1 MTVSQRVTRMEIAEA
16 VGHAFGERGATR
28 SEIVE
33 AARTTDR
40 KEILEA
46 LSGLP
51 DRRYSRLNELWEVL
65 HDIPVG
71 V

>member
-16 VGHAFGERGATR
+16 VGHAFGEGGATR
-28 SEIVE
+28 GEIVE
-33 AARTTDR
+33 AARTTHR
-40 KEILEA
+40 QEIVEV

-51 DRRYSRLNELWEVL
+51 DRRYARLNELWEIL
-65 HDIPVG
+65 HDVPVG

>member
-16 VGHAFGERGATR
+16 VGHAFGEGGATR
-28 SEIVE
+28 DEIVE
-33 AARTTDR
+33 AAHTADR
-40 KEILEA
+40 QEIVEV

-51 DRRYSRLNELWEVL
+51 DRRYARLNELWEVL

>member
-16 VGHAFGERGATR
+16 VGQAFGEGGATR
-28 SEIVE
+28 GEIVE

-40 KEILEA
+40 QEIVEV
-46 LSGLP
+46 LSALP
-51 DRRYSRLNELWEVL
+51 DRRYARLNELWEVL

>member
-1 MTVSQRVTRMEIAEA
+1 MEIAEV
-16 VGHAFGERGATR
+16 VGQAFGEGGATR
-28 SEIVE
+28 DEIVE

-40 KEILEA
+40 EEIVGI

-51 DRRYSRLNELWEVL
+51 DRRYARLNDLWEVL

>member
-1 MTVSQRVTRMEIAEA
+1 MEIAEA
-16 VGHAFGERGATR
+16 VGHAFGEGGATR
-28 SEIVE
+28 DEIVE

-40 KEILEA
+40 GEIVA
-46 LSGLP
+46 VLSGLP
-51 DRRYSRLNELWEVL
+51 NRRYARLNELWEVL